1 MSLLPGRPPGRV
13 WAAVAVVLAAVAV
26 ACLVVAVR
34 AGLNSPSSPAT
45 LDRSAVTPA
54 ERASTAPPAS
64 EASAL
69 PPAPRR
75 VAPPVRVRI
84 PSIDVAARVTR
95 LGLNQ
100 DRTVEVPSDP
110 ATTGWYRLGP
120 APGQPGSAVIL
131 GHVDSV
137 DGPAVFYQ
145 LRYLEPG
152 DRVVVD
158 AADGST
164 ATFRVMRLATY
175 PNESFPARRVY
186 AAHGPGRFLNLVT
199 CGGAYDEQSGYQA
212 NVVVY
217 TRRIRV

>member
-1 MSLLPGRPPGRV
+1 MSDTPERTGRPVRL
-13 WAAVAVVLAAVAV
+13 WAWVAVVLAAVAV
-26 ACLVVAVR
+26 ACVTVALRTGPVAR
-34 AGLNSPSSPAT
+34 VADVTPLPAPT
-45 LDRSAVTPA
+45 TATPLDGSATPRSAPTPA
-54 ERASTAPPAS
+54 
-64 EASAL
+64 
-69 PPAPRR
+69 
-75 VAPPVRVRI
+75 APPVRVRI

-95 LGLNQ
+95 LGLNP
-100 DRTVEVPSDP
+100 DRTVEVPTDP

-137 DGPAVFYQ
+137 DGPAVFYR

-164 ATFRVMRLATY
+164 ATFRVLRLATY
-175 PNESFPARRVY
+175 PNESFPAEQVY
-186 AAHGPGRFLNLVT
+186 AARRPGRFLNLIT

-217 TRRIRV
+217 TRRIHV